1 MNIYRSEF
9 ISDNVRLELLCA
21 GYATVGTEWCGM
33 ERNAPF
39 SFLYYITE
47 GEAWITT
54 EKEKILLM
62 SGNWYL
68 LPAGCKFSYKC
79 SKSMTQIY
87 FHIKLCGEDKLDMLS
102 ACQEPVRMER
112 NECFSNVIEY
122 IKNGEPTEGLGV
134 YGMVYSV
141 LFEMLTKNQIRIE
154 NVKLSPC
161 VRLAVEYMNNNLS
174 ASLSTVEIAQK
185 AFVSKSTLC
194 KYFAQEIQMSVQEYL
209 YDLIFYK
216 ACQMLIA
223 NRMSIGRISL
233 ELGFCDQL
241 YFSRKF
247 RERYGVSP
255 REYRNRFI

>member
-1 MNIYRSEF
+1 MNIYRSGF
-9 ISDNVRLELLCA
+9 IRDNVCLELLCA
-21 GYATVGTEWCGM
+21 GYATVGTEWCGC
-33 ERNAPF
+33 ERNTPF
-39 SFLYYITE
+39 SFLYYITD
-47 GEAWITT
+47 GEAEIITET
-54 EKEKILLM
+54 EKISLM
-62 SGNWYL
+62 PGSWYL

-79 SKSMTQIY
+79 PKTMTQIY
-87 FHIKLCGEDKLDMLS
+87 FHIKLCGDDKLDMLS
-102 ACQEPVRMER
+102 ACREPVKMED
-112 NECFSNVIEY
+112 NADFSNLIEY

-141 LFEMLTKNQIRIE
+141 LFEMLTKKKIKIE

-161 VRLAVEYMNNNLS
+161 VRMAVEYINNNLS
-174 ASLSTVEIAQK
+174 ASLSTTDIAEK
-185 AFVSKSTLC
+185 SLVAKSTLC
-194 KYFAQEIQMSVQEYL
+194 KHFAKELQMSVQEYL

-223 NRMSIGRISL
+223 NRMSIGQISL

-255 REYRNRFI
+255 REYRRKFV